1 MKITIPTTLSD
12 ITLGQWMRWQKLIKE
27 ESQDETVLSLFLV
40 MIFCNITSNEALQIK
55 SKDLKEISNDILVVL
70 QSKPR
75 DLHRFTTNGKEFGMI
90 PNFDEMTAGEYIDLD
105 KYFDDPENFDRAMAV
120 LFRPITNKQ
129 GANYLIEKY
138 KGSDVY
144 KETMANIPL
153 EILFSS
159 QVFFYNLSKEL
170 LTATRAYIQS
180 PQGVELEQALSKSG
194 GGINQFIQSL
204 EKASSILTAQLDYQS
219 TYF

>member
-40 MIFCNITSNEALQIK
+40 AIFCNITSDEALQIK
-55 SKDLKEISNDILVVL
+55 SKDLKEISNDILQVL

-75 DLHRFTTNGKEFGMI
+75 DLHRFTTNSKEFGRI
-90 PNFDEMTAGEYIDLD
+90 PNLDDMTSGEYRDLD
-105 KYFDDPENFDRAMAV
+105 TYFDDPENLDRAMAV

-153 EILFSS
+153 EIFFSS

-170 LTATRAYIQS
+170 LTATKDYLQS
-180 PQGVELEQALSKSG
+180 PKAEELEQALQRNG
-194 GGINQFIQSL
+194 AGIYHLTQYLKDAELRLSQFL
-204 EKASSILTAQLDYQS
+204 N
-219 TYF
+219 

>member
-40 MIFCNITSNEALQIK
+40 AIFCNITSDEALQIK
-55 SKDLKEISNDILVVL
+55 SKDLKEISNDILQVL

-75 DLHRFTTNGKEFGMI
+75 DLHRFTTNSKEFGRI
-90 PNFDEMTAGEYIDLD
+90 PNLDDMTSGEYRDLD
-105 KYFDDPENFDRAMAV
+105 TYFDDPENLDRAMAV

-144 KETMANIPL
+144 RETMANIPL
-153 EILFSS
+153 EIFFSS

-170 LTATRAYIQS
+170 LTATKDYLQS
-180 PQGVELEQALSKSG
+180 PKAEELEQALQRNG
-194 GGINQFIQSL
+194 AGIHHLTQYLKDAELRLSQFL
-204 EKASSILTAQLDYQS
+204 N
-219 TYF
+219 

>member
-40 MIFCNITSNEALQIK
+40 AIFCNITSDEALQIK

-75 DLHRFTTNGKEFGMI
+75 DLHRFTTNSKEFGRI
-90 PNFDEMTAGEYIDLD
+90 PNLDDMTSGEYRDLD
-105 KYFDDPENFDRAMAV
+105 TYFDDLENLDRAMAV

-144 KETMANIPL
+144 RETMANIPL
-153 EILFSS
+153 EIFFSS

-170 LTATRAYIQS
+170 LTATKDYLQS
-180 PQGVELEQALSKSG
+180 PKAEELEQALQKNG
-194 GGINQFIQSL
+194 GGIHPLIQYLKDAELSLSQFL
-204 EKASSILTAQLDYQS
+204 N
-219 TYF
+219 

>member
-1 MKITIPTTLSD
+1 
-12 ITLGQWMRWQKLIKE
+12 
-27 ESQDETVLSLFLV
+27 
-40 MIFCNITSNEALQIK
+40 
-55 SKDLKEISNDILVVL
+55 VL